1 MSWFASIATGV
12 LTGAF
17 GAVCALL
24 AATAAVEWLRVSSFE
39 GAAGYF
45 VVLNAFLAF
54 IAGLVIGI
62 VASRFLG
69 GPGWPGFFVGLGW
82 SALLMGGAV
91 AIVSGFAW
99 LTADREPLVAGR
111 PLDLLVELS
120 APAGLQAVV
129 LAETKD
135 LTDYY
140 RPYVAFGPRK
150 HRESRFLELTQGPEE
165 NGRWVFFSGR
175 FEIDSS
181 SDERVVGADLRAVET
196 QFFDLPLPGRPSL
209 MADWSDW
216 LRTPHL
222 SNRTPLPPERA
233 FALRYRVVHR
243 PEPEPGAAD

>member
-1 MSWFASIATGV
+1 MSWFVSIATGV

-17 GAVCALL
+17 GAACALL
-24 AATAAVEWLRVSSFE
+24 AAIAAVEWLRVSSFE

-45 VVLNAFLAF
+45 VILNAFFGF
-54 IAGLVIGI
+54 IGGLVIGI

-69 GPGWPGFFVGLGW
+69 GPGWPGFFMGLGW

-111 PLDLLVELS
+111 PLDLLVEIS
-120 APAGLQAVV
+120 APAGLQAAV

-140 RPYVAFGPRK
+140 RPSVTFGARD
-150 HRESRFLELTQGPEE
+150 HRESRFLDLVESPEE
-165 NGRWVFFSGR
+165 DGRWVFFSGR

-181 SDERVVGADLRAVET
+181 RDDRDVGADLRAVET
-196 QFFDLPLPGRPSL
+196 QFFDIPLPGRPDPMS
-209 MADWSDW
+209 DWSEW
-216 LRTPHL
+216 LTAPYR
-222 SNRTPLPPERA
+222 SNRAPVPAEEA
-233 FALRYRVVHR
+233 FSLRYRVVPR
-243 PEPEPGAAD
+243 PEPEPEN

>member
-24 AATAAVEWLRVSSFE
+24 ASIAAVEWLRVSSFE

-45 VVLNAFLAF
+45 VVLNAFFGF

-69 GPGWPGFFVGLGW
+69 GPGWPGFLLGLGW

-111 PLDLLVELS
+111 PLDLLVEVS
-120 APAGLQAVV
+120 VPAALQAEVEQLESHLV
-129 LAETKD
+129 
-135 LTDYY
+135 
-140 RPYVAFGPRK
+140 PYVSLQ
-150 HRESRFLELTQGPEE
+150 HERESGWIRYFDLAQGRME
-165 NGRWVFFSGR
+165 NGRWILSGR
-175 FEIDSS
+175 FGVFRDR
-181 SDERVVGADLRAVET
+181 SDRKLNVSMYAVET
-196 QFFDLPLPGRPSL
+196 QFFDLPLPGRPDL
-209 MADWSDW
+209 MSDWSDW
-216 LRTPHL
+216 MTTPRR
-222 SNRTPLPPERA
+222 SNRIAPPPEEA
-233 FALRYRVVHR
+233 FAVRYRIVHR
-243 PEPEPGAAD
+243 PEPEPAN